1 MNSAETDNRQV
12 EVERGQ
18 AMLRLLNNEDFK
30 MVFEK
35 HYLEDWALTQ
45 VHNVSVYENSSRGP
59 VMEQML
65 ARSIFSVF
73 CSDVVAEGNIAKDD
87 LNSEAEE
94 VEAVEGD

>member
-1 MNSAETDNRQV
+1 MNDTTQDNRTV

-18 AMLRLLNNEDFK
+18 AMIRLLNSDDFK
-30 MVFEK
+30 LVFEK

-45 VHNVSVYENSSRGP
+45 VQNVSIYDNASRGP

-73 CSDVVAEGNIAKDD
+73 CSDVVAQGNISKED
-87 LNSEAEE
+87 LDSELE
-94 VEAVEGD
+94 VIS

>member
-1 MNSAETDNRQV
+1 MNNTEVDNRQV
-12 EVERGQ
+12 QVDRGL
-18 AMLRLLNNEDFK
+18 AMVRLLNNDDFK
-30 MVFEK
+30 LVFEK

-87 LNSEAEE
+87 LNSEAE
-94 VEAVEGD
+94 AVEVVED

>member
-1 MNSAETDNRQV
+1 MNEQVDNRQV

-18 AMLRLLNNEDFK
+18 AMLRLLNNDDFK
-30 MVFEK
+30 LVFEK

-45 VHNVSVYENSSRGP
+45 VQNVSVYPKETRGP

-73 CSDVVAEGNIAKDD
+73 CSDVIAQGNIAKED
-87 LNSEAEE
+87 LDSEATDVEVVEE
-94 VEAVEGD
+94 